1 MPVTSDASHG
11 TGSWEKDR
19 WPLVYSRVPN
29 GDSLS
34 LSVQSTLRSFS
45 DEIKWLAGCWWV
57 CGEMKLGRQVTQFLF
72 SFTAKGN
79 LFFVFPRLGGTC
91 RLGATKGH
99 PSTSIRASGSPK
111 KGAACRS
118 LSKYFKWKRVDS
130 LASITFRSKCFPLGK
145 SATRRRRPI
154 WSESLRTR
162 RRWELQFGCNH
173 SRRQL
178 DTRLT
183 WNYRKRGDR

>member
-1 MPVTSDASHG
+1 MAQEVERKIDDHWYIVECQTATLLVFPSNQHCEASLMK
-11 TGSWEKDR
+11 SND
-19 WPLVYSRVPN
+19 WPAADGCAGKWNLDDKSR
-29 GDSLS
+29 
-34 LSVQSTLRSFS
+34 
-45 DEIKWLAGCWWV
+45 
-57 CGEMKLGRQVTQFLF
+57 TQFLF
-72 SFTAKGN
+72 YFTAKGN

-162 RRWELQFGCNH
+162 RRWELQLGCNH